1 LGLSAAQLNALSPL
15 LQLDRGYVIASK
27 KESGGGLVSVEG
39 LERDDLLWLRFAR
52 GQVRARV
59 EEVDS

>member
-1 LGLSAAQLNALSPL
+1 LSPL

-27 KESGGGLVSVEG
+27 EESGGGLVSAAE
-39 LERDDLLWLRFAR
+39 LARDDLLWLRFAR
-52 GQVRARV
+52 GQVCARV